1 MATKNTKMGFEG
13 ELYYGVAGQTAAT
26 KITNCR
32 DVTIGIDPEKGD
44 TTTRGDGSGPVVNSS
59 RVVALSASLEWTMV
73 NKADD
78 TTLAALLAAAAS
90 GTPVALRGKDYAAGK
105 GPDMDYTLAV
115 QNGQPYKGEQTYQFT
130 AEPTDEAGRT
140 PTIASLYV

>member
-1 MATKNTKMGFEG
+1 MATKNTKMAFEG
-13 ELYYGVAGQTAAT
+13 QLYYGVAGATAAT
-26 KITNCR
+26 LITNCR
-32 DVTIGIDPEKGD
+32 DVTIGIDPERGD
-44 TTTRGDGSGPVVNSS
+44 TTVRGDGTSPAVNSS
-59 RVVALSASLEWTMV
+59 RVVALSASLEWTML

-78 TTLAALLAAAAS
+78 TTLAALLAAAAA

-115 QNGQPYKGEQTYQFT
+115 QNGQPHKGEQTYQFT

-140 PTIASLYV
+140 PAVASLYV